1 MAATKTAKPGKAPRK
16 LVVKN
21 EIIAGI
27 GEFLG
32 TTLFLFLGELGIKTA
47 VVAQTA
53 SQLQTGTGTS
63 SGVSASLS
71 NPTILYISV
80 SMGLALLSTAWVF
93 YRITGGLFNPA
104 ITFALWLCGAV
115 TSLRAI
121 ILVFAQYL
129 GGISASA
136 LVAVMTPGGGVSQAI
151 TKLQSGMNTAQGFW
165 IEALLTSALVFT
177 VLMLAAEKHK
187 ATFMAP
193 IGIGLVL
200 FVCQLAGTLWTGCG
214 MNPARAIGPSVV
226 SHDFP
231 GYHWIYQIGP
241 FVGALISVALYITL
255 KALDYGSV
263 VLGQDADSE
272 GVSQVTPI
280 HKRVMRHAPHLGFS
294 HGQRHAMTLSGMS
307 HTQIADLE
315 NQMVSASN
323 HASNVH
329 VDRAATPVNDFPRA
343 NGEAEKSVG
352 TQAGGAIGRPSMD
365 GDSTGTFGPSSTSDE
380 TVHRPTMGERRYTPM
395 DGRGQQHGF
404 ISSPGTHAG
413 LLRTVLHP
421 RQSHR
426 DHHAS
431 AV

>member
-1 MAATKTAKPGKAPRK
+1 MAATKAAKPAKTAKK
-16 LVVKN
+16 VVIKN
-21 EIIAGI
+21 EVIAGL
-27 GEFLG
+27 GEFIG
-32 TTLFLFLGELGIKTA
+32 TTLFLWIGELGIKTA
-47 VVAQTA
+47 IVAQTA

-63 SGVSASLS
+63 SGVAASLS

-104 ITFALWLCGAV
+104 ITLALWLCGAV
-115 TSLRAI
+115 TSLRAV
-121 ILVFAQYL
+121 ILVAAQYL
-129 GGISASA
+129 GGITASA
-136 LVAVMTPGGGVSQAI
+136 LVAVMTPGGGVSQAV
-151 TKLQSGMNTAQGFW
+151 TTLQSGMNTAQGFW

-231 GYHWIYQIGP
+231 SYHWIYHIGP
-241 FVGALISVALYITL
+241 FVGALISVALYVAL

-263 VLGQDADSE
+263 VLGQDADTE

-294 HGQRHAMTLSGMS
+294 HGQRESMRASGMT

-315 NQMVSASN
+315 NQMVNASN

-329 VDRAATPVNDFPRA
+329 LDRAATPVNDFSHV
-343 NGEAEKSVG
+343 NGAATEKGVG
-352 TQAGGAIGRPSMD
+352 GQAGGAIAPPLSESD
-365 GDSTGTFGPSSTSDE
+365 TTGTFGPSYTSEE
-380 TVHRPTMGERRYTPM
+380 TVQRPAMGERTYTPM
-395 DGRGQQHGF
+395 HGDGQGHGF
-404 ISSPGTHAG
+404 ISTPGTHAG
-413 LLRTVLHP
+413 LLRAVLHP
-421 RQSHR
+421 R
-426 DHHAS
+426 HHSKRGAS
-431 AV
+431 MV